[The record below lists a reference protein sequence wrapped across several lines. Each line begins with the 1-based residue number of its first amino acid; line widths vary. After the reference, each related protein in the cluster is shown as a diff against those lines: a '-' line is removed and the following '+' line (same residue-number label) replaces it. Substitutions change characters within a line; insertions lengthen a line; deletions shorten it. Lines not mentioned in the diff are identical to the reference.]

1 MIDILFS
8 AFLLSVVLLGIHSYY
23 GLHIIERGI
32 IFTDLGIGQ
41 MAAFGAAI
49 AILVFDGHYMYPVSL
64 AFSLLGALLIALSTK
79 RTRNHE
85 AFIGLLYAF
94 GMSAAVVALSRAP
107 RGAEEMQ
114 HLVAADILFVPMA
127 AVFKTAGLNAV
138 IGVVLFFTMS
148 RLRGTVKELVFFGT
162 FSLTVTSSV
171 NLAGVLVVFAILVAP
186 AFIMSSTNLS
196 FRAKLLGAWGLGTV
210 LNLIAI
216 TASYF
221 LDLPTGYTVVALY
234 AFSGVA
240 LTLMRGVGRSEEG
253 RKDVGPRQPTI
264 ESPRLDQV
272 ACRNHDGSPALDGGG
287 LRSRLGQSSLCSRPP
302 RRDGSGLLLDAL
314 ARLELVHVRT
324 SRSGELVEVSAPD
337 GADPEAW
344 AKRVAESLRKAGFR
358 AEPSLAVAGREASGR
373 VYSPSHT

>member
-1 MIDILFS
+1 VIDILFS

-127 AVFKTAGLNAV
+127 AVFKTAGLYAV
-138 IGVVLFFTMS
+138 IGLVLFFTMS

-186 AFIMSSTNLS
+186 AFIMSGTNLS

-234 AFSGVA
+234 AFSGIA
-240 LTLMRGVGRSEEG
+240 LTLVRGLSKSV
-253 RKDVGPRQPTI
+253 
-264 ESPRLDQV
+264 
-272 ACRNHDGSPALDGGG
+272 PA
-287 LRSRLGQSSLCSRPP
+287 
-302 RRDGSGLLLDAL
+302 
-314 ARLELVHVRT
+314 RT
-324 SRSGELVEVSAPD
+324 
-337 GADPEAW
+337 
-344 AKRVAESLRKAGFR
+344 
-358 AEPSLAVAGREASGR
+358 AVAPESSGGESQLGAPVR
-373 VYSPSHT
+373 GAP

>member
-1 MIDILFS
+1 VIDVLFS

-41 MAAFGAAI
+41 MAALGAAI
-49 AILVFDGHYMYPVSL
+49 AILAFDGKHMYSVSL
-64 AFSLLGALLIALSTK
+64 TFSLVGALLIALSTK

-94 GMSAAVVALSRAP
+94 GMSASVIALSRAP

-114 HLVAADILFVPMA
+114 HLIAADILFVPMNE
-127 AVFKTAGLNAV
+127 VLKTAALYAA
-138 IGVVLFFTMS
+138 IGTVLFLTMG
-148 RLRGTVKELVFFGT
+148 RLRGVWKDIVFFGT

-186 AFIMSSTNLS
+186 AFIVSNTTWS
-196 FRAKLLGAWGLGTV
+196 FRTKLLGAWGIGTV

-234 AFSGVA
+234 ALGGVVF
-240 LTLMRGVGRSEEG
+240 TLVRGAG
-253 RKDVGPRQPTI
+253 
-264 ESPRLDQV
+264 
-272 ACRNHDGSPALDGGG
+272 
-287 LRSRLGQSSLCSRPP
+287 
-302 RRDGSGLLLDAL
+302 
-314 ARLELVHVRT
+314 
-324 SRSGELVEVSAPD
+324 
-337 GADPEAW
+337 
-344 AKRVAESLRKAGFR
+344 KAG
-358 AEPSLAVAGREASGR
+358 AGHRGR
-373 VYSPSHT
+373 RGSDA

>member
-107 RGAEEMQ
+107 RGAEERQ

-127 AVFKTAGLNAV
+127 AVFKTAGLYAV
-138 IGVVLFFTMS
+138 IGIVLWLTMS

-186 AFIMSSTNLS
+186 AFIMSSTKLS

-234 AFSGVA
+234 ALSGIA
-240 LTLMRGVGRSEEG
+240 LTLMRGVGRS
-253 RKDVGPRQPTI
+253 
-264 ESPRLDQV
+264 
-272 ACRNHDGSPALDGGG
+272 GSGKTEIAETSGGG
-287 LRSRLGQSSLCSRPP
+287 
-302 RRDGSGLLLDAL
+302 
-314 ARLELVHVRT
+314 
-324 SRSGELVEVSAPD
+324 
-337 GADPEAW
+337 
-344 AKRVAESLRKAGFR
+344 
-358 AEPSLAVAGREASGR
+358 
-373 VYSPSHT
+373 

>member
-1 MIDILFS
+1 MTDVLFS

-49 AILVFDGHYMYPVSL
+49 AILIFDGKYMYPVSL
-64 AFSLLGALLIALSTK
+64 VFSLVGALLIALSTK

-114 HLVAADILFVPMA
+114 HLIAADILFVPMS
-127 AVFKTAGLNAV
+127 AVFKTAGLYAAIGAV
-138 IGVVLFFTMS
+138 LWLTLGRV
-148 RLRGTVKELVFFGT
+148 RGLWKDVVFFGT

-186 AFIMSSTNLS
+186 AYIVSGTSWS
-196 FRAKLLGAWGLGTV
+196 FRKKLLSAWALGTI
-210 LNLIAI
+210 LNLMAI

-234 AFSGVA
+234 ALAGIVF
-240 LTLMRGVGRSEEG
+240 TLVRGVG
-253 RKDVGPRQPTI
+253 KPLQN
-264 ESPRLDQV
+264 
-272 ACRNHDGSPALDGGG
+272 A
-287 LRSRLGQSSLCSRPP
+287 
-302 RRDGSGLLLDAL
+302 
-314 ARLELVHVRT
+314 
-324 SRSGELVEVSAPD
+324 
-337 GADPEAW
+337 
-344 AKRVAESLRKAGFR
+344 
-358 AEPSLAVAGREASGR
+358 
-373 VYSPSHT
+373 

>member
-1 MIDILFS
+1 MIDVLLS

-49 AILVFDGHYMYPVSL
+49 SILAFDGKYMYPVSL
-64 AFSLLGALLIALSTK
+64 AFSLAGAFLIALSTK

-94 GMSAAVVALSRAP
+94 GMSAAVIALSRAP

-114 HLVAADILFVPMA
+114 HLVAADILFVPMG
-127 AVFKTAGLNAV
+127 AVLKTAGLYLA
-138 IGVVLFFTMS
+138 IGTVLWLTMG
-148 RLRGTVKELVFFGT
+148 RLRGTLKELVFFGT

-186 AFIMSSTNLS
+186 AFIVSSMNRS
-196 FRAKLLGAWGLGTV
+196 FRAKLLLAWGLGTV

-221 LDLPTGYTVVALY
+221 LDLPTGHTVVAIY
-234 AFSGVA
+234 ALSGIVF
-240 LTLMRGVGRSEEG
+240 TLVRGAVQSKPE
-253 RKDVGPRQPTI
+253 
-264 ESPRLDQV
+264 
-272 ACRNHDGSPALDGGG
+272 NHVQAA
-287 LRSRLGQSSLCSRPP
+287 SR
-302 RRDGSGLLLDAL
+302 
-314 ARLELVHVRT
+314 
-324 SRSGELVEVSAPD
+324 
-337 GADPEAW
+337 
-344 AKRVAESLRKAGFR
+344 
-358 AEPSLAVAGREASGR
+358 
-373 VYSPSHT
+373 

>member
-49 AILVFDGHYMYPVSL
+49 SILAFDGRHMYLVSL
-64 AFSLLGALLIALSTK
+64 AFSLAGAFLIALSTK

-94 GMSAAVVALSRAP
+94 GMSAAVLALCRAP
-107 RGAEEMQ
+107 RGAEQMQ
-114 HLVAADILFVPMA
+114 HLIAADILFVPMS
-127 AVFKTAGLNAV
+127 AVFKTAALYLAIGAV
-138 IGVVLFFTMS
+138 LWLTMG
-148 RLRGTVKELVFFGT
+148 RLRGTLKELVFFGT

-186 AFIMSSTNLS
+186 AFIVSSMNGS
-196 FRAKLLGAWGLGTV
+196 FRTKLLCAWGLGTV

-221 LDLPTGYTVVALY
+221 LDLPTGHTVVALY
-234 AFSGVA
+234 ALSGIA
-240 LTLMRGVGRSEEG
+240 FTLIRGARRPQEG
-253 RKDVGPRQPTI
+253 
-264 ESPRLDQV
+264 
-272 ACRNHDGSPALDGGG
+272 
-287 LRSRLGQSSLCSRPP
+287 
-302 RRDGSGLLLDAL
+302 
-314 ARLELVHVRT
+314 
-324 SRSGELVEVSAPD
+324 
-337 GADPEAW
+337 
-344 AKRVAESLRKAGFR
+344 
-358 AEPSLAVAGREASGR
+358 PS
-373 VYSPSHT
+373 

>member
-1 MIDILFS
+1 MIDILFG

-49 AILVFDGHYMYPVSL
+49 AILAFDGKYMYPVSL
-64 AFSLLGALLIALSTK
+64 AFSLTGAFLIAMSTK

-94 GMSAAVVALSRAP
+94 GMSAAVIALSRAP

-114 HLVAADILFVPMA
+114 HLVAADILFVPMH
-127 AVFKTAGLNAV
+127 AVLKTAGLYAV
-138 IGVVLFFTMS
+138 IGAVLWLALG
-148 RLRGTVKELVFFGT
+148 RLRGTWRELVFFGT

-186 AFIMSSTNLS
+186 AFIVSSMQRS
-196 FRAKLLGAWGLGTV
+196 FKAKLLLAWGLGTV

-234 AFSGVA
+234 A
-240 LTLMRGVGRSEEG
+240 L
-253 RKDVGPRQPTI
+253 
-264 ESPRLDQV
+264 
-272 ACRNHDGSPALDGGG
+272 GGIVFT
-287 LRSRLGQSSLCSRPP
+287 
-302 RRDGSGLLLDAL
+302 L
-314 ARLELVHVRT
+314 ARGMGGAAP
-324 SRSGELVEVSAPD
+324 GERPT
-337 GADPEAW
+337 
-344 AKRVAESLRKAGFR
+344 
-358 AEPSLAVAGREASGR
+358 LASQ
-373 VYSPSHT
+373 